1 LRTSCRIRN
10 SPEHGIGLAII
21 LGPESNMSLPRTI
34 GALLVVLAAAASVA
48 APPVAP
54 GYKRDK
60 GQRPEVRTPAPPRAP
75 EGLIA
80 RRAVA
85 AAVARRPIPADPSS
99 AELRRAGYQAGRWAA
114 DALARTAGRREAFR
128 VGFWE
133 GQRAAFAD
141 PEVGRWERADGL
153 RAGRLDPAALDYG
166 AREGERAAY
175 ENAPAE
181 ARASVERQFS
191 DLAWRPLRSPRPG
204 EAAFRSGFPATVA
217 PTLEVVFREV
227 SIGAPRAAESFRG
240 WNWDPYRLHGCEAWN
255 TFYDASWQNVDR
267 ALAFWS
273 SDPSR
278 ASFWRRLDGP
288 APRDDFRAA
297 FEDGFWDG
305 IETAPTGWIEAA
317 HAEGFEDGWY
327 HGAAVRGEWAWR
339 QGYAEGFDRA
349 LAFAAEIAYDHAYPR
364 AFTRAYDEEFD
375 AWMTT
380 ARPAILDARL
390 RDGNDDG
397 VFQPGEPVEVS
408 WTIANLGGAAGS
420 FTVAVDGGVLGAP
433 ASATVNAPARRRI
446 DGVRPI
452 VVKLDP
458 NAAAPADE
466 NLVLEVGGQ
475 KRSLPLRVAFPVEF
489 TGEIDYRSRPLEGRA
504 DVAFEV
510 ENRSRKPV
518 EGIEVVLDGGD
529 RRALGRLD
537 PGESTNVAFELDG
550 VRPLDLLSGALAVKA
565 QAFVG
570 GEPWDGRVARF
581 PELATDLTNPAL
593 PDYLV
598 ALGRER
604 DPDPGD
610 VAQARRLLAQRLAA
624 DWDVARRGDGNPY
637 KEDAQ
642 DGGTRTALAE
652 LVAAYTRDRGTLSRS
667 IVFHGLG
674 DEVAAR
680 VEELPG
686 ANPLL
691 RKWARRLAGKLE

>member
-1 LRTSCRIRN
+1 
-10 SPEHGIGLAII
+10 
-21 LGPESNMSLPRTI
+21 MSLTRRF
-34 GALLVVLAAAASVA
+34 GSLLVLMAAASAAA

-54 GYKRDK
+54 AYKRGEARRGD
-60 GQRPEVRTPAPPRAP
+60 VVAPAPPRPPA
-75 EGLIA
+75 GLVA
-80 RRAVA
+80 RRAAA
-85 AAVARRPIPADPSS
+85 AAVAGRGTPADPSS

-114 DALARTAGRREAFR
+114 DSLSRTAGRREAYR

-153 RAGRLDPAALDYG
+153 RAGRLDPAALDHG

-175 ENAPAE
+175 ENAPIE
-181 ARASVERQFS
+181 ARGQVERQFS
-191 DLAWRPLRSPRPG
+191 DLAWKPLRSPRPG
-204 EAAFRSGFPATVA
+204 EAAFRAGFPATVA

-227 SIGAPRAAESFRG
+227 AVGAPRAAESFRG
-240 WNWDPYRLHGCEAWN
+240 WGWDPYRLHGCESWN
-255 TFYDASWQNVDR
+255 TFYDAGWQDADR
-267 ALAFWS
+267 AFAFWAS
-273 SDPSR
+273 EPSR

-288 APRDDFRAA
+288 APRGDFRAA
-297 FEDGFWDG
+297 FDDGFWEG
-305 IETAPTGWIEAA
+305 LEVAPTSWLDAV
-317 HAEGFEDGWY
+317 HAEGFADGWQ

-349 LAFAAEIAYDHAYPR
+349 LAFSAEIAYDHAWPR

-375 AWMTT
+375 AWMTS

-397 VFQPGEPVEVS
+397 VFQPGERVEVV
-408 WTIANLGGAAGS
+408 WTVANLGGVAGS
-420 FTVAVDGGVLGAP
+420 FAVAVDGGALVAP
-433 ASATVNAPARRRI
+433 GDATVSAPARRRV
-446 DGVRPI
+446 DAARPI
-452 VVKLDP
+452 VVTLDA

-466 NLVLEVGGQ
+466 NLVLRVEGLERG
-475 KRSLPLRVAFPVEF
+475 LPLRVAFPVEF
-489 TGEIDYRSRPLEGRA
+489 TGEVDYRSRPLEGRA

-518 EGIEVVLDGGD
+518 EGLEVALDGRD
-529 RRALGRLD
+529 RRAVGRLD
-537 PGESTNVAFELDG
+537 PGESAVVSFALDG
-550 VRPLDLLSGALAVKA
+550 VRPLDLLSGSLAVKA

-570 GEPWDGRVARF
+570 GEPWDGRFVRF
-581 PELATDLTNPAL
+581 PELATDLGNPAL
-593 PDYLV
+593 LDYVV

-604 DPDPGD
+604 DADPAD

-637 KEDAQ
+637 KDDVQ

-652 LVAAYTRDRGTLSRS
+652 LVAAYAGDRQTLSRS
-667 IVFHGLG
+667 IAFHGLG
-674 DEVAAR
+674 DEIAAQI
-680 VEELPG
+680 EELPG

-691 RKWARRLAGKLE
+691 RKWARRLAAKLG